1 VIGGGLARRYA
12 RALLGIGQE
21 ERQVRRVLAEADRFA
36 LLLSEVPAL
45 REALEAS
52 HINSRDKMAV
62 LDATV
67 LGEDFLPVT
76 SNFLRLLIDKGRM
89 NAFTQILSELRR
101 LVEELEGIE
110 RVEVVS
116 AAPLPGT
123 QRDFLKNVLE
133 RQTGKR
139 IELEETLDPAV
150 LGGMVVKVGS
160 TIYDGSVRTQL
171 SQIRENLR
179 KG

>member
-1 VIGGGLARRYA
+1 MIGGGLARRYA

-67 LGEDFLPVT
+67 SGEDFLPVT

>member
-1 VIGGGLARRYA
+1 MIGGGLARRYA

-21 ERQVRRVLAEADRFA
+21 ERQVRRILAEADRFA

-67 LGEDFLPVT
+67 SGEDFLPVT

-116 AAPLPGT
+116 AVPLPGT
-123 QRDFLKNVLE
+123 QRDFLKSVLE

>member
-1 VIGGGLARRYA
+1 MIGSGLAKRYA
-12 RALLGIGQE
+12 RALLDIGRE
-21 ERQVRRVLAEADRFA
+21 ERQVRRVLGEVDRFA
-36 LLLSEVPAL
+36 ALLSEVPAL

-52 HINSRDKMAV
+52 HINGRDKLAA
-62 LDATV
+62 LDAAV
-67 LGEDFLPVT
+67 SGEGFLPDT
-76 SNFLRLLIDKGRM
+76 ANFLRLLIEKGRM
-89 NAFTQILSELRR
+89 SALRQILSELRH

-123 QRDFLKNVLE
+123 QRDFLKSVLE

-139 IELEETLDPAV
+139 IELEEKLDPAV

-160 TIYDGSVRTQL
+160 TVYDGSVKTQL

>member
-1 VIGGGLARRYA
+1 MIGGGLARRYA

>member
-1 VIGGGLARRYA
+1 MIGGGLARRYA

-21 ERQVRRVLAEADRFA
+21 ERQVRRVLAETDRFA

-67 LGEDFLPVT
+67 SGEDFLPVT

-116 AAPLPGT
+116 AVPLPGT

-171 SQIRENLR
+171 SRIRENLR

>member
-1 VIGGGLARRYA
+1 MIGGGLARRYA

-62 LDATV
+62 LEATV
-67 LGEDFLPVT
+67 SGEGYLPVT

>member
-1 VIGGGLARRYA
+1 MIGGGLARRYA
-12 RALLGIGQE
+12 RALLDIGRE
-21 ERQVRRVLAEADRFA
+21 EQQVRRILGEADRFA
-36 LLLSEVPAL
+36 LLLIEVPAL

-62 LDATV
+62 LEATIA
-67 LGEDFLPVT
+67 GEDFLPA
-76 SNFLRLLIDKGRM
+76 SANFLRLLIDKGRM
-89 NAFTQILSELRR
+89 KAFMRILSELRL

-116 AAPLPGT
+116 AVPLPGT

-133 RQTGKR
+133 QQTGKR
-139 IELEETLDPAV
+139 IELEEKLDPAV
-150 LGGMVVKVGS
+150 LGGMVVKMGS

>member
-1 VIGGGLARRYA
+1 MIGGGLSRRYA
-12 RALLGIGQE
+12 RALLDIGRE
-21 ERQVRRVLAEADRFA
+21 ERQVRRILAEADRFA

-45 REALEAS
+45 REALEAA
-52 HINSRDKMAV
+52 HIDSRDKMAV
-62 LDATV
+62 LEATV
-67 LGEDFLPVT
+67 SGEDFLPAT
-76 SNFLRLLIDKGRM
+76 ANFLRLLIDKGRM
-89 NAFTQILSELRR
+89 NAFARILSELRR

-139 IELEETLDPAV
+139 IELEEKLDPAV

-171 SQIRENLR
+171 SRIRENLR